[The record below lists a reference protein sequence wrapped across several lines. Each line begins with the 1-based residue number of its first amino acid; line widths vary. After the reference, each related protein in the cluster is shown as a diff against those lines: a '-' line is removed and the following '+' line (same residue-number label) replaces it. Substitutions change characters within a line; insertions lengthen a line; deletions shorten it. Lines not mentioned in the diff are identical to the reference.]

1 MGNLAMLHN
10 DMGRHDLAL
19 PLYRDALQR
28 SRRVLGNRHPNTLHA
43 MQNMG
48 YSLCCGGDTAA
59 GIELLEEAVAGS
71 TAVLGADHPRTRLAR
86 DMIMMMMDRAKQREQ
101 REQQQ
106 KEDEEETMVDRI
118 GKRRRR
124 T

>member
-1 MGNLAMLHN
+1 
-10 DMGRHDLAL
+10 
-19 PLYRDALQR
+19 LYRDALQR

-59 GIELLEEAVAGS
+59 GIALLEEAVAGS
-71 TAVLGADHPRTRLAR
+71 TTVLGADHPRTRLAR
-86 DMIMMMMDRAKQREQ
+86 ADLDRAKQREQ

-118 GKRRRR
+118 RKRRRR